1 MNKHRTTRWLS
12 LAFVALFAL
21 VGGTAHAAKG
31 LIKIAE
37 NDWTG
42 NHVNVWL
49 SKIILEEEL
58 DYEVELVF
66 ASFTATWP
74 AIAAGDMHV
83 AMDFPLSYS
92 IDAIAEFVTE
102 KKQVELVGPN
112 GVANQARLYVPTYLI
127 EGDSERG
134 IEPLGADLADYRNL
148 NKYKSA
154 FARPESGDLGF
165 LLDNVPEWNN
175 QTEERIAAFGWKF
188 KTFYSG
194 SDAASIAE
202 LKSAYAK
209 GEPILFH
216 LWEPH
221 WIHAEYDLTA
231 LDLPPYSDE
240 CYGLAEGTEATFAC
254 QWPTDPG
261 NTIVRTGF
269 KGEFPDAYAFFE
281 KFTLTNAQYADMQG
295 AVELNGQAAEQAV
308 RDWMAANESVW
319 RGWLP

>member
-1 MNKHRTTRWLS
+1 MNKHRTTKWMS

-21 VGGTAHAAKG
+21 VGGAAHAATG

-42 NHVNVWL
+42 NHVNIWL

-92 IDAIAEFVTE
+92 IDAIAKFVTE

-127 EGDSERG
+127 EGDPERG
-134 IEPLGADLADYRNL
+134 IEPLGADLASYQNL

-154 FARPESGDLGF
+154 FARPESGDMGF

-175 QTEERIAAFGWKF
+175 QTEERIAAFGWEF

-221 WIHAEYDLTA
+221 WIHAEYDLSA

-240 CYGLAEGTEATFAC
+240 CYGLVEGMEATFSC

-269 KGEFPDAYAFFE
+269 GDEFPDAYQFFK
-281 KFTLTNAQYADMQG
+281 KFALTNAQYAHMQG
-295 AVELNGQAAEQAV
+295 AVELNDKTVEEAV
-308 RDWMAANESVW
+308 RDWMAGNESVW
-319 RGWLP
+319 RAWLP

>member
-1 MNKHRTTRWLS
+1 MNKHRTTKWMS
-12 LAFVALFAL
+12 LAFVAFFAL
-21 VGGTAHAAKG
+21 VGGAAHAAKG

-42 NHVNVWL
+42 NHVNIWL

-92 IDAIAEFVTE
+92 IDAIAKFVTE

-127 EGDSERG
+127 EGDPERG
-134 IEPLGADLADYRNL
+134 IEPLGADLASYQNL

-154 FARPESGDLGF
+154 FARPESGDMGF

-175 QTEERIAAFGWKF
+175 QTEERIAAFGWEF

-202 LKSAYAK
+202 LKSAYSK

-221 WIHAEYDLTA
+221 WIHAEYDLSA

-240 CYGLAEGTEATFAC
+240 CYGLVEGMEATFSC

-269 KGEFPDAYAFFE
+269 GDEFPDAYQFFK
-281 KFTLTNAQYADMQG
+281 KFALTNAQYAHMQG
-295 AVELNGQAAEQAV
+295 AVELNDKTVEEAV
-308 RDWMAANESVW
+308 RDWMAGNESVW
-319 RGWLP
+319 RAWLP

>member
-1 MNKHRTTRWLS
+1 MSSSRTIKLLL
-12 LAFVALFAL
+12 LAFVAISVL
-21 VGGTAHAAKG
+21 VGGPARAEKG

-42 NHVNVWL
+42 NHVNIWL
-49 SKIILEEEL
+49 SKVILEEEL
-58 DYEVELVF
+58 GYEVELVF

-92 IDAIAEFVTE
+92 LDAIAEFVEE

-127 EGDSERG
+127 EGDPERG
-134 IEPLGADLADYRNL
+134 IEPLGADLAGWKNL
-148 NKYKSA
+148 NKYKAA
-154 FARPESGDLGF
+154 FARPESGDMGF

-175 QTEERIAAFGWKF
+175 QTEERIEALGWEF

-202 LKSAYAK
+202 LKSAYAR

-231 LDLPPYSDE
+231 LDLPAYSDE
-240 CYGLAEGTEATFAC
+240 CYGLADGSEATFGC

-261 NTIVRTGF
+261 NTIAGVGF
-269 KGEFPDAYAFFE
+269 KDEFPDAYQFFK
-281 KFTLTNAQYADMQG
+281 KFALTNAQYAAMQG
-295 AVELNGQAAEQAV
+295 AVELQGMGAEQAV
-308 RDWMAANESVW
+308 RAWMAENDSVW
-319 RGWLP
+319 RAWLP

>member
-1 MNKHRTTRWLS
+1 MNKHRTTKWMS

-21 VGGTAHAAKG
+21 VGGAAHAAKG

-42 NHVNVWL
+42 NHVNIWL

-92 IDAIAEFVTE
+92 IDAIAKFVTE

-127 EGDSERG
+127 EGDPERG
-134 IEPLGADLADYRNL
+134 IEPLGADLASYQNL

-154 FARPESGDLGF
+154 FARPESGDMGF

-175 QTEERIAAFGWKF
+175 QTEERIAAFGWEF

-221 WIHAEYDLTA
+221 WIHAEYDLSA

-240 CYGLAEGTEATFAC
+240 CYGLVEGMEATFSC

-269 KGEFPDAYAFFE
+269 GDEFPDAYQFFK
-281 KFTLTNAQYADMQG
+281 KFALTNAQYAHMQG
-295 AVELNGQAAEQAV
+295 AVELNDKTVEEAV
-308 RDWMAANESVW
+308 RDWMAGNESVW
-319 RGWLP
+319 RAWLP

>member
-1 MNKHRTTRWLS
+1 MNKHRTIRWLS
-12 LAFVALFAL
+12 LTFVVLLAF

-42 NHVNVWL
+42 NHVNIWL

-66 ASFTATWP
+66 ASFTATWT
-74 AIAAGDMHV
+74 AIAADDMHV

-102 KKQVELVGPN
+102 KKQVEFVGPN
-112 GVANQARLYVPTYLI
+112 GVANQARLYVPTYLV
-127 EGDSERG
+127 EGDPERG
-134 IEPLGADLADYRNL
+134 IEPLGADLASYQNL

-154 FARPESGDLGF
+154 FARPESGDKGF

-175 QTEERIAAFGWKF
+175 QTEERIAAFGWEF

-231 LDLPPYSDE
+231 LELPPYTDE
-240 CYGLAEGTEATFAC
+240 CYGLVEGAEATFAC

-261 NTIVRTGF
+261 NTIVGTGF
-269 KGEFPDAYAFFE
+269 EDEFPGPYQFFK
-281 KFTLTNAQYADMQG
+281 KFSLTNAQYAHMQG
-295 AVELNGQAAEQAV
+295 AVELNGQTAERAV
-308 RDWMAANESVW
+308 RDWMADNESVW
-319 RGWLP
+319 RAWLP

>member
-1 MNKHRTTRWLS
+1 MNKHRTTKWMS

-21 VGGTAHAAKG
+21 VGGAAHAAKG

-42 NHVNVWL
+42 NHVNIWL

-92 IDAIAEFVTE
+92 IDAIAKFVTE

-127 EGDSERG
+127 EGDPERG
-134 IEPLGADLADYRNL
+134 IEPLGADLASYQNL

-154 FARPESGDLGF
+154 FARPESGDMGF

-175 QTEERIAAFGWKF
+175 QTEERIAAFGWEF

-202 LKSAYAK
+202 LKSAYSK

-221 WIHAEYDLTA
+221 WIHAEYDLSA

-240 CYGLAEGTEATFAC
+240 CYGLVEGMEATFSC

-269 KGEFPDAYAFFE
+269 GDEFPDAYQFFK
-281 KFTLTNAQYADMQG
+281 KFALTNAQYAHMQG
-295 AVELNGQAAEQAV
+295 AVELNDKTVEEAV
-308 RDWMAANESVW
+308 RDWMAGNESVW
-319 RGWLP
+319 RTWLP

>member
-1 MNKHRTTRWLS
+1 MGSRTR
-12 LAFVALFAL
+12 
-21 VGGTAHAAKG
+21 
-31 LIKIAE
+31 
-37 NDWTG
+37 
-42 NHVNVWL
+42 HVC
-49 SKIILEEEL
+49 
-58 DYEVELVF
+58 
-66 ASFTATWP
+66 TC
-74 AIAAGDMHV
+74 
-83 AMDFPLSYS
+83 
-92 IDAIAEFVTE
+92 
-102 KKQVELVGPN
+102 
-112 GVANQARLYVPTYLI
+112 PTYLI

-134 IEPLGADLADYRNL
+134 IEPLGADLASYQNL

-154 FARPESGDLGF
+154 FARPESGDKGF

-175 QTEERIAAFGWKF
+175 QTEERIAAFDWEF

-221 WIHAEYDLTA
+221 WIHAAYDLSA

-240 CYGLAEGTEATFAC
+240 CYGLVEGTEATFAC

-269 KGEFPDAYAFFE
+269 EDEFPDAYQFFK
-281 KFTLTNAQYADMQG
+281 KFALTNAQYAHMQG
-295 AVELNGQAAEQAV
+295 AVELNGKTAEEAV
-308 RDWMAANESVW
+308 RDWMAGNESVW
-319 RGWLP
+319 RAWLP